1 MSHISSILVLNCFLV
16 FIKLIKVFVRV
27 FQLFYDADILEEKA
41 FDEWSSKV
49 SKKYVSKDL
58 SQEIHDRA
66 APFLTWLKV
75 AEEEESESEEE
86 DDDLEVS
93 ISLHI
98 SAANQIY

>member
-1 MSHISSILVLNCFLV
+1 MGIAVELLNFLTY
-16 FIKLIKVFVRV
+16 LHA

-41 FDEWSSKV
+41 FDEWSNKV

-86 DDDLEVS
+86 DDDLEVMI
-93 ISLHI
+93 ISLSI
-98 SAANQIY
+98 NASKRNANSLI

>member
-1 MSHISSILVLNCFLV
+1 MVIQFFYI
-16 FIKLIKVFVRV
+16 

-49 SKKYVSKDL
+49 SKKSVSRDV

-75 AEEEESESEEE
+75 AEVEESESESE
-86 DDDLEVS
+86 DDDLEVMVVADGAE
-93 ISLHI
+93 LW
-98 SAANQIY
+98 

>member
-1 MSHISSILVLNCFLV
+1 MRL
-16 FIKLIKVFVRV
+16 

-93 ISLHI
+93 ITLHI
-98 SAANQIY
+98 SATN

>member
-1 MSHISSILVLNCFLV
+1 LNITIELSNYL
-16 FIKLIKVFVRV
+16 KYLHAL
-27 FQLFYDADILEEKA
+27 QLFYDADILEEKA

-66 APFLTWLKV
+66 SPFLTWLKV

-86 DDDLEVS
+86 DDDVEVLIWVS
-93 ISLHI
+93 KRN
-98 SAANQIY
+98 ANFLIQC

>member
-1 MSHISSILVLNCFLV
+1 MCTL
-16 FIKLIKVFVRV
+16 
-27 FQLFYDADILEEKA
+27 QLFYDADILEEKA
-41 FDEWSSKV
+41 FDEWSNKV

-86 DDDLEVS
+86 DDDVEV
-93 ISLHI
+93 ISLFT
-98 SAANQIY
+98 SASKKIINSLIQFFHYFVQFFSINL